1 MNIAMKRNAEET
13 PATAAPVVFQDTSE
27 TSVTRRATVTV
38 SRRVN
43 ELPVSATHA
52 WMVITGQTVRIRV
65 APDVELSSVDRI
77 TGNAGTAVR
86 RDGLGLSARVCV
98 VFRLCSVCIC
108 TLKIIN

>member
-1 MNIAMKRNAEET
+1 M
-13 PATAAPVVFQDTSE
+13 
-27 TSVTRRATVTV
+27 TRRATVTV

-52 WMVITGQTVRIRV
+52 WMVITGQSVQIHV

-86 RDGLGLSARVCV
+86 RDGLGLSARPAQTVSMTSTAPV
-98 VFRLCSVCIC
+98 AA
-108 TLKIIN
+108 TKIV